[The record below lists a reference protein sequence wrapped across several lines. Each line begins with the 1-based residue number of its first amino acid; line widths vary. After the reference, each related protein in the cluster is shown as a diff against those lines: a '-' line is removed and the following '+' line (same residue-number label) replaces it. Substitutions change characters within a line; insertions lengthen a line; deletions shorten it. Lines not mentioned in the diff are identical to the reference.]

1 MCKWVSFLIFLI
13 PLISC
18 SFQDQKDNLLQ
29 GRSLFIEIDDPS
41 IHSPHLYIGNHIWSE
56 NKLWFSTNFSEVIS
70 VDTTGKIH
78 ERINLGKVE
87 IDPTGMPVEYKGGVV
102 TDFLIGD
109 SDIYALYLANDQLK
123 KLGPGKKQSVAINL
137 PSKEDLFF
145 LNFRGIA
152 PSNSPDS
159 KTLFVLSGVSGDFD
173 SYDLNFK
180 THETKPLF
188 KGKFVPDVRSFEV
201 TKSPSGNYI
210 LFDLGWNGIMIFDPS
225 GVKIFDFKMP
235 QNSAELHQSGK
246 EDFEKWFRLGFEE
259 LGARIINVVGEPE
272 DLWVLVNLNPSG
284 KANGPSDP
292 FFILRKNKS
301 EWDFFKIKGIDQIDI
316 NDEGLVLITNLKNKK
331 VVFEIMEFD
340 HFISR
345 LDYSKN

>member
-1 MCKWVSFLIFLI
+1 M
-13 PLISC
+13 
-18 SFQDQKDNLLQ
+18 NY
-29 GRSLFIEIDDPS
+29 R
-41 IHSPHLYIGNHIWSE
+41 
-56 NKLWFSTNFSEVIS
+56 T
-70 VDTTGKIH
+70 
-78 ERINLGKVE
+78 
-87 IDPTGMPVEYKGGVV
+87 
-102 TDFLIGD
+102 
-109 SDIYALYLANDQLK
+109 
-123 KLGPGKKQSVAINL
+123 
-137 PSKEDLFF
+137 
-145 LNFRGIA
+145 IA
-152 PSNSPDS
+152 PSISPDS

-272 DLWVLVNLNPSG
+272 DLWVLINLNPSG
-284 KANGPSDP
+284 KANGPTDP

-345 LDYSKN
+345 LDYSIN